1 MLYQLY
7 QFVHNS
13 LGICFWD
20 LPALFIGV
28 IMIIVVVGHR
38 HKQKKREKDFEKDL
52 EEKIQEIRETEENE
66 EVFSE

>member
-1 MLYQLY
+1 
-7 QFVHNS
+7 
-13 LGICFWD
+13 
-20 LPALFIGV
+20 
-28 IMIIVVVGHR
+28 MIIVVVGHR